1 MAPAVAGVTMVTGV
15 GGPELSTVGA
25 MAKAGVRVEAGLH
38 DVVSGQLETMG
49 TGGVGFVVTW
59 PGATIRAA
67 LVTLQ
72 FVSGT
77 APLSARLTGAA
88 ADFWRVTLGLRPRL
102 PRAVR
107 VLFPNM
113 GLVNRELAER
123 FCGGVATGVFELLL
137 LLVIMILVGCCC
149 CDTLGN

>member
-1 MAPAVAGVTMVTGV
+1 MAPVVAGVTMVTDV

-25 MAKAGVRVEAGLH
+25 TTKEVERVEAGPH
-38 DVVSGQLETMG
+38 DVVSGLLETMG
-49 TGGVGFVVTW
+49 TGAVGFVATW
-59 PGATIRAA
+59 AGVIIRDP

-77 APLSARLTGAA
+77 APPSVRLTGAV
-88 ADFWRVTLGLRPRL
+88 ADFWRATLGLRPRL